1 MASRYGTRDDGDR
14 RERPGCRSGAPR
26 AAAGL
31 EPVIARAG
39 GVPPVEPD
47 VEDAGIGAFS
57 STPPWVVRPETMS
70 WREGIDSLRRRQR
83 RRVPELIRRRSVPPF
98 RLVRVV
104 LTVGWAVAAWWAT
117 ARIHGRKGSRS
128 ELAHRLRIAFE
139 ALGATFVKLGQV
151 VASADGMLPAELVSE
166 FKRCRDQV
174 APAPFP
180 RVRAVLEAEL
190 GMPLA
195 DCFAEFDERPLAA
208 ASIAQVHAAR
218 LTTGQEVVVKVQRP
232 GLDRIVERDLAAM
245 SWVVPILGKRV
256 RLALLANMPAYLE
269 LFAETIIEEL
279 DFRLEAQNMLDVAA
293 LLARSEDRPVVVPRP
308 HPELV
313 TRRVL
318 VMEPLRGFKIDDDEA
333 ILEAGIDPTPVF
345 RSLLVSFFEGA
356 LVYGV
361 FHGDLHGG
369 NMMVTADGR
378 LGIFDFGITG
388 RLSGTA
394 RAALLQLLIGGTTN
408 DVQLQ
413 LRAFAELGG
422 FPPAPIWAGSRRS

>member
-1 MASRYGTRDDGDR
+1 
-14 RERPGCRSGAPR
+14 
-26 AAAGL
+26 
-31 EPVIARAG
+31 
-39 GVPPVEPD
+39 
-47 VEDAGIGAFS
+47 
-57 STPPWVVRPETMS
+57 
-70 WREGIDSLRRRQR
+70 
-83 RRVPELIRRRSVPPF
+83 
-98 RLVRVV
+98 
-104 LTVGWAVAAWWAT
+104 
-117 ARIHGRKGSRS
+117 
-128 ELAHRLRIAFE
+128 
-139 ALGATFVKLGQV
+139 
-151 VASADGMLPAELVSE
+151 
-166 FKRCRDQV
+166 
-174 APAPFP
+174 
-180 RVRAVLEAEL
+180 
-190 GMPLA
+190 LA

-218 LTTGQEVVVKVQRP
+218 LITGQEVVVKVQRP
-232 GLDRIVERDLAAM
+232 GLDRTVGRDLAAM
-245 SWVVPILGKRV
+245 SWLVPVLGKRL

-293 LLARSEDRPVVVPRP
+293 LLARSPERPVVVPRP

-318 VMEPLRGFKIDDDEA
+318 VMEPLRGFKIDDDQA
-333 ILEAGIDPTPVF
+333 ILDAGIDPTPVF

-388 RLSGTA
+388 RLSAPA
-394 RAALLQLLIGGTTN
+394 RSALLQLLIGGTTN

-413 LRAFAELGG
+413 LRAFAALGG
-422 FPPAPIWAGSRRS
+422 FPPGTDLGRVSLELRLEERAATAPAQLSPEELAAEVRGLVASLVDHGARLPKDLFLFVKGMIYLNAAIAALAADVDVFSEILALFEHFTTRHGAQLSAETGVAVGEIPIDRDHLRQQTKAQVGLDVERLTYRELRDHQAAERSARVPGRSDPAPPEP